1 VPGAATKRDYYEVL
15 GVDRA
20 ATRDQIKHAYR
31 QLALKYHPDKN
42 KDSGAAAKFRELA
55 EAYAVL
61 SDDTKRKEYDT
72 TGHAGVSQRWSAE
85 DLMRDF
91 QFGDFF
97 GGRFGDL
104 SGMFGDLFGRRTRPG
119 TGAVRGVD
127 LRYDLDLTLEEAA
140 RGGEREIHVT
150 RSEKCARCGG
160 SGAKAGTKPV
170 ACPDCGGTGQKQDV
184 KTKKDMRLVTLT
196 TCMRCQ
202 GRGQIVESPCAL
214 CQGSGYQFV
223 PHVLKVRIPPGVD
236 DGMMIRL
243 SGQGEANANGGP
255 PGDLLIRPHLRRHP
269 TFERHGDDLYM
280 AHSVSF
286 PDAALGRK
294 LRVTGLGGEAL
305 QVAIP
310 AGIQS
315 GTALR
320 LSGKG
325 MPKVGGKGKGDLFVV
340 VEVRTPTDLTDRERS
355 LLQEYGSY
363 NSLDHQKICRMTRSL
378 TRRRLEEAR
387 CTCLP
392 SDEYQITAECRLR

>member
-1 VPGAATKRDYYEVL
+1 VPGTAIKRDYYEVL

-42 KDSGAAAKFRELA
+42 KDSSAAAKFRELA

-72 TGHAGVSQRWSAE
+72 TGHAGVSERWSPD

-104 SGMFGDLFGRRTRPG
+104 SGMFGDMFGRRTRPG
-119 TGAVRGVD
+119 TGAARGVD
-127 LRYDLDLTLEEAA
+127 LRYDLELTLEEAA

-150 RSEKCARCGG
+150 RSEKCAPCNG
-160 SGAKAGTKPV
+160 SGAKAGTKPLS
-170 ACPDCGGTGQKQDV
+170 CPDCRGTGQKQDV

-196 TCMRCQ
+196 TCVRCQ

-214 CQGSGYQFV
+214 CQGSGYQFL
-223 PHVLKVRIPPGVD
+223 PHTLKVKIPPGVD

-255 PGDLLIRPHLRRHP
+255 PGDLLIRPHIRQHS

-280 AHSVSF
+280 VHSVTF
-286 PDAALGRK
+286 PEAALGRK
-294 LRVTGLGGEAL
+294 LRVQGLEGETL
-305 QVAIP
+305 QIMVP
-310 AGIQS
+310 AGTQG

-340 VEVRTPTDLTDRERS
+340 MEVRTPTGLSDRERV
-355 LLQEYGSY
+355 LLRELATLQRS
-363 NSLDHQKICRMTRSL
+363 RSL
-378 TRRRLEEAR
+378 ED
-387 CTCLP
+387 LP
-392 SDEYQITAECRLR
+392 HNPKLDTQEV

>member
-1 VPGAATKRDYYEVL
+1 MPGVGTKRGYYEVL
-15 GVDRA
+15 GVDRT

-31 QLALKYHPDKN
+31 QLALKHHPDKN
-42 KDSGAAAKFRELA
+42 QDPEAAAQFRELA

-72 TGHAGVSQRWSAE
+72 TGHAGVSQRWSPD

-104 SGMFGDLFGRRTRPG
+104 SGIFGDFFGRRSRPG
-119 TGAVRGVD
+119 AGAIRGVD

-150 RSEKCARCGG
+150 RSEKCTPCGG
-160 SGAKAGTKPV
+160 SGAKAGTKPLS
-170 ACPDCGGTGQKQDV
+170 CPDCKGTGQKQDV

-196 TCMRCQ
+196 TCARCQ
-202 GRGQIVESPCAL
+202 GRGQIVESPCDL
-214 CQGSGYQFV
+214 CQGNGYQFV
-223 PHVLKVRIPPGVD
+223 PHTLKVRIPPGVD

-243 SGQGEANANGGP
+243 SGQGETNANGGP

-280 AHSVSF
+280 VQAVTF
-286 PDAALGRK
+286 PDAALGKK
-294 LRVTGLGGEAL
+294 LRVHGLGGEAL
-305 QVAIP
+305 QVLVP
-310 AGIQS
+310 AGTQS

-320 LSGKG
+320 LNGKG

-340 VEVRTPTDLTDRERS
+340 VEVRTPTDLTERERV
-355 LLQEYGSY
+355 LLRELAMLQQPQSP
-363 NSLDHQKICRMTRSL
+363 
-378 TRRRLEEAR
+378 EA
-387 CTCLP
+387 P
-392 SDEYQITAECRLR
+392 PHI

>member
-1 VPGAATKRDYYEVL
+1 MVPVSESKRDYYEVL
-15 GVDRA
+15 GVDRT

-31 QLALKYHPDKN
+31 QLALKCHPDKN
-42 KDSGAAAKFRELA
+42 KDPGAGAKFRELA

-72 TGHAGVSQRWSAE
+72 TGHAGVSERWSPD

-104 SGMFGDLFGRRTRPG
+104 SGIFGDFFGRRARPG
-119 TGAVRGVD
+119 TGATRGVD

-140 RGGEREIHVT
+140 RGGERDIHVT
-150 RSEKCARCGG
+150 RSEKCAACSG
-160 SGAKAGTKPV
+160 SGAKAGTKPKPC
-170 ACPDCGGTGQKQDV
+170 AECGGSGQKQEV

-196 TCMRCQ
+196 TCPRCH
-202 GRGQIVESPCAL
+202 GRGALIESPCGT
-214 CQGSGYQFV
+214 CHGSGYQFV
-223 PHVLKVRIPPGVD
+223 SHTLKVQIPPGID

-243 SGQGEANANGGP
+243 AGQGEANANGGP
-255 PGDLLIRPHLRRHP
+255 PGDLLIRPHVRPHP
-269 TFERHGDDLYM
+269 VFERHGDDLYVSR
-280 AHSVSF
+280 AISF
-286 PDAALGRK
+286 PEAALGTK
-294 LRVTGLGGEAL
+294 LSLAGLAGETL

-310 AGIQS
+310 PGTQS

-340 VEVRTPTDLTDRERS
+340 VDARTPTDLTDRERK
-355 LLQEYGSY
+355 L
-363 NSLDHQKICRMTRSL
+363 
-378 TRRRLEEAR
+378 LEELATVQR
-387 CTCLP
+387 ERSHGT
-392 SDEYQITAECRLR
+392 STAHAGRM